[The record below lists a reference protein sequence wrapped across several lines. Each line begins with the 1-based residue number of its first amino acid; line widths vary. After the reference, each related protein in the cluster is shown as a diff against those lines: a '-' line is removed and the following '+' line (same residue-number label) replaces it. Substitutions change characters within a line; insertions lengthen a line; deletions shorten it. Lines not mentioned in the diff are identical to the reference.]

1 MVARTAAHV
10 TNRPMT
16 VFLDGPRM
24 PPARG
29 GKADALVILLHGYG
43 SNGADLISLAPY
55 WAKASP
61 GAAFVSP
68 NAIEPVPQAPGGYQW
83 FPISN
88 LDPHLMEQGA
98 KHAAQSV
105 DRFIDRE
112 LEKHGLDESRLVLVG
127 FSQGTMMALYTGLRR
142 TRPVAGIL
150 GFSGVLVGRK
160 LKDEMRS
167 KPPVLLI
174 HGDRDPTIPIAAM
187 FDSAEQLAAADHGAQ
202 WHVSYGVPHS
212 IGQDG
217 LDLGGVFL
225 ASCLK
230 TKAIARATR

>member
-1 MVARTAAHV
+1 
-10 TNRPMT
+10 MT

-24 PPARG
+24 APARG
-29 GKADALVILLHGYG
+29 GRADALVILLHGYG

-55 WAKASP
+55 WARTLA

-68 NAIEPVPQAPGGYQW
+68 NAIEPVPEVSGGYQW

-88 LDPHLMEQGA
+88 LDPNLMDQGA
-98 KHAAQSV
+98 RYAAQSL

-112 LEKHGLDESRLVLVG
+112 LEKHGLDESRLALVG
-127 FSQGTMMALYTGLRR
+127 FSQGAMMALFAGLRR
-142 TRPVAGIL
+142 TRRLAGIL
-150 GFSGVLVGRK
+150 GFSGMLVGRK
-160 LKDEMRS
+160 LKDEMKS
-167 KPPVLLI
+167 KPPILLI

-187 FDSAEQLAAADHGAQ
+187 FDSSQQLAAADHGAQ
-202 WHVSYGVPHS
+202 WHVSYGVAHS

-217 LDLGGVFL
+217 LDLGGAFL

-230 TKAIARATR
+230 TKAITPAQR

>member
-1 MVARTAAHV
+1 
-10 TNRPMT
+10 MT

-29 GKADALVILLHGYG
+29 GKPNALVILLHGYG

-55 WAKASP
+55 WAKTLP

-68 NAIEPVPQAPGGYQW
+68 NAIEPLAQAPGGYQG

-98 KHAAQSV
+98 RNAAQSV

-112 LEKHGLDESRLVLVG
+112 LEKNGLDESRLALVG

-142 TRPVAGIL
+142 AKPVAGIL

-160 LKDEMRS
+160 LKDEMKS
-167 KPPVLLI
+167 KPPILLI

-187 FDSAEQLAAADHGAQ
+187 FDSGQQLAAADHGAQ
-202 WHVSYGVPHS
+202 WHVSYGIPHS

-217 LDLGGVFL
+217 LDLGGAFL
-225 ASCLK
+225 ANCLK
-230 TKAIARATR
+230 TKTITLARA

>member
-1 MVARTAAHV
+1 
-10 TNRPMT
+10 MT

-43 SNGADLISLAPY
+43 SNGADLIGLAPY
-55 WAKASP
+55 WAKALP
-61 GAAFVSP
+61 GASFVSP
-68 NAIEPVPQAPGGYQW
+68 NAIESVPQAPNGFQW

-98 KHAAQSV
+98 RQAAQSV

-142 TRPVAGIL
+142 VKPIAGIL
-150 GFSGVLVGRK
+150 GFSGVLVGRN
-160 LKDEMRS
+160 LKDEMKS

-217 LDLGGVFL
+217 LDLGGAFL

-230 TKAIARATR
+230 TKAITPATR